1 MSFSLSLPRPLTA
14 RKDAAAASGAGV
26 ELHQV
31 SLAYPSPRAKSA
43 AGVHGIDLTVA
54 KGEIVAL
61 LGPSGCG
68 KTTTLRLIAGLER
81 PDAGT
86 VSLRGEPVSGEGR
99 FVPAERREI
108 GFMFQDFALFPH
120 LTILENVA
128 FGLKRL
134 RSAARKERALAMLA
148 EVGLADRAGDYPDK
162 LSGGQRQ
169 RVALARALAP
179 APSIMLLD
187 EPFSGLDAGL
197 RQSLRAD
204 TVHALR
210 RAGCSAVM
218 VTHDPE
224 EAMFMADRVALMKDG
239 RIEQVGTPAELYNHP
254 ASPFV
259 AAFFGEVNRFATVVQ
274 NGECWTPAGVVETP
288 GLPSGTPVEIIV
300 RPEELEVKYGPGFC
314 GRCNNGSIAL
324 RRSLGRSTLYRLSV
338 DDGAVQLTARGS
350 QHDSLAEGDE
360 VNVSVPPGAAM
371 VFARA

>member
-1 MSFSLSLPRPLTA
+1 MNFSRALPRSSTA
-14 RKDAAAASGAGV
+14 RKDAAAPSDAAV
-26 ELHQV
+26 ALHQV

-81 PDAGT
+81 PDTGSI
-86 VSLRGEPVSGEGR
+86 SLRGETVSGDGR

-120 LTILENVA
+120 LTVLENVA

-134 RSAARKERALAMLA
+134 RSAERKVRALAMLS
-148 EVGLADRAGDYPDK
+148 EVGLADRADDYPDK
-162 LSGGQRQ
+162 LSGGQKQ

-204 TVHALR
+204 TVQALR

-224 EAMFMADRVALMKDG
+224 EAMFMADRVALMRDG
-239 RIEQVGTPAELYNHP
+239 LIEQIGTPAELYDSP

-259 AAFFGEVNRFATVVQ
+259 ASFFGEVNRFAAVVQ

-288 GLPSGTPVEIIV
+288 DLPAGTPVEIVV
-300 RPEELEVKYGPGFC
+300 RPEELEVKFGPGFC
-314 GRCNNGSIAL
+314 GRCNNGSVAL
-324 RRSLGRSTLYRLSV
+324 RRSLGRSTFYRLSV
-338 DDGAVQLTARGS
+338 NDGAVHLTARAA
-350 QHDSLAEGDE
+350 QHDNLAEGDE